1 MTDHAFTPVL
11 YLQQNCPFCLKV
23 RIAVLETGQAD
34 AVDLRV
40 FVPGTPE
47 EAAIRAELD
56 GKLAKITFPAA
67 LFGPGEYVADSDAIV
82 AALAERA
89 GRRPADMPVYT
100 AYLDAAFQPMM
111 GLFQE
116 NKALKAAA
124 TPAGAKGFPA
134 A

>member
-1 MTDHAFTPVL
+1 MTDTSFRPIL

-23 RIAVLETGQAD
+23 RIAVIETGQAG
-34 AVDLRV
+34 AVDMRV

-47 EAAIRAELD
+47 ERAVRAELD

-67 LFGPGEYVADSDAIV
+67 QFAPGDYVADSDAIV
-82 AALAERA
+82 AELAGRA
-89 GRRPADMPVYT
+89 GRAPADLPVYT
-100 AYLDAAFQPMM
+100 AYLDAAFKPMM

-124 TPAGAKGFPA
+124 TSAQA
-134 A
+134 